1 MAHRDLA
8 RRSFLKT
15 AGCSLLA
22 APLMNR
28 SAAQPQQPASPS
40 VSKLTFNVRDFGSTG
55 DGVTKD
61 TAAIQQAIDR
71 CWVLGGGEVLVPA
84 GNYLTGALALKSN
97 TLLRL
102 DKDAAILGSPD
113 FADYPVSQVR
123 WEGKWIQGRTA
134 LIYANDAGHTGIVG
148 PGRIA
153 GNPALGGRPNAQNP
167 LRHPALIEPINCHD
181 LRFEDFSTD
190 YRLMWCLHPT
200 YCENVVIRNLTI
212 RSTGGNGDG
221 IDIDSCR
228 HVRIDTC
235 DISTGDDCI
244 SLKSHQLPRSSL
256 RRLLHRLS
264 LDVVSS
270 SDLLRERGHPQ

>member
-84 GNYLTGALALKSN
+84 GNYLTGALARSEE
-97 TLLRL
+97 RR
-102 DKDAAILGSPD
+102 
-113 FADYPVSQVR
+113 V
-123 WEGKWIQGRTA
+123 GK
-134 LIYANDAGHTGIVG
+134 
-148 PGRIA
+148 
-153 GNPALGGRPNAQNP
+153 
-167 LRHPALIEPINCHD
+167 E
-181 LRFEDFSTD
+181 
-190 YRLMWCLHPT
+190 
-200 YCENVVIRNLTI
+200 
-212 RSTGGNGDG
+212 
-221 IDIDSCR
+221 CR
-228 HVRIDTC
+228 
-235 DISTGDDCI
+235 
-244 SLKSHQLPRSSL
+244 
-256 RRLLHRLS
+256 
-264 LDVVSS
+264 
-270 SDLLRERGHPQ
+270 

>member
-1 MAHRDLA
+1 MVHRDLA
-8 RRSFLKT
+8 RRSFLQT

-22 APLMNR
+22 APLINL

-40 VSKLTFNVRDFGSTG
+40 ASKLTFNVRDFGATG

-71 CWVLGGGEVLVPA
+71 CWVFGGGEVLVPA

-102 DKDAAILGSPD
+102 DKGAVILGSPD

-148 PGRIA
+148 PGRA
-153 GNPALGGRPNAQNP
+153 
-167 LRHPALIEPINCHD
+167 H
-181 LRFEDFSTD
+181 
-190 YRLMWCLHPT
+190 
-200 YCENVVIRNLTI
+200 
-212 RSTGGNGDG
+212 
-221 IDIDSCR
+221 
-228 HVRIDTC
+228 
-235 DISTGDDCI
+235 
-244 SLKSHQLPRSSL
+244 
-256 RRLLHRLS
+256 
-264 LDVVSS
+264 
-270 SDLLRERGHPQ
+270 